1 MAGKTL
7 ATIFLLVEQVNSQM
21 FAIPMQKT
29 KAATM
34 VAPISAHKAHVK
46 KRRPTAMRRSATAT
60 LILTNMALTA

>member
-1 MAGKTL
+1 
-7 ATIFLLVEQVNSQM
+7 
-21 FAIPMQKT
+21 MQKT
-29 KAATM
+29 RAATM